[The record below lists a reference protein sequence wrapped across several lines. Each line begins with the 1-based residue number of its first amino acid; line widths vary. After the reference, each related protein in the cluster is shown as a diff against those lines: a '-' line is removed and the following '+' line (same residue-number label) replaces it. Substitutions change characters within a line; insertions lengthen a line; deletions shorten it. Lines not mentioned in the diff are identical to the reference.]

1 MEPFSLH
8 NFVSKFC
15 NPDLEEFSVFTE
27 MDLEDQR
34 TISMDV
40 FRTKSDLLTP
50 EEKVDLER
58 MLTYYCKTKNHTY
71 KQGMNEILVPFLL
84 LAREGIQKH
93 IIYTC
98 FSKFVDMFISTLFKD
113 DVIKT

>member
-1 MEPFSLH
+1 MEQFSLQS
-8 NFVSKFC
+8 FVSKFC
-15 NPDLEEFSVFTE
+15 DPNLEEFSVYTE

-34 TISMDV
+34 TITLDV
-40 FRTKSDLLTP
+40 SRTKSDMLTP
-50 EEKVDLER
+50 EEKVELER

-98 FSKFVDMFISTLFKD
+98 FSKFIDMFISTLFKD
-113 DVIKT
+113 DVIAT